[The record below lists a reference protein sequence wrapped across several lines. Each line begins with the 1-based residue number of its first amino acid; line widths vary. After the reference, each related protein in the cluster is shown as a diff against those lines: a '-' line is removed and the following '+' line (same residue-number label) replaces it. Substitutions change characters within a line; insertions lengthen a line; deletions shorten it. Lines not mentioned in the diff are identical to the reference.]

1 MKITKLEFNP
11 FFCSGEKERSEK
23 MGNGKSR
30 MVHVLEF
37 GCQAPLK
44 FYMHCSACPQSE
56 EDCTD
61 LMLGKEILGGKK
73 KLVYNGTDYVEG
85 SVHASSFNCTAPLQY
100 FEKSKK
106 KCGHMGRCR
115 EEGLLL
121 ALLSG
126 KRGLD
131 YSQKTTIELPR
142 KKSPQKVEESQ
153 TVVAAS

>member
-1 MKITKLEFNP
+1 
-11 FFCSGEKERSEK
+11 

-44 FYMHCSACPQSE
+44 FYLHCSACPQSE

-131 YSQKTTIELPR
+131 YSQKTTIEIPR
-142 KKSPQKVEESQ
+142 KKSSQKVEESQ